1 MSANTDIVE
10 AVQRAI
16 ATELL
21 PILKVAKTDTVDVGG
36 ESIEIPQP
44 AKNRLKQRVQASVV
58 DIKKQLNDI
67 SI

>member
-21 PILKVAKTDTVDVGG
+21 PKLKAAESDTVDVAG

-44 AKNRLKQRVQASVV
+44 AKNRLKQAVQASVV

>member
-21 PILKVAKTDTVDVGG
+21 PILKVAETDTVDVGG